1 MEDKLDQFL
10 EELKALYEK
19 YELMVDACGCCHSPW
34 VSSTHQHKTV
44 QSAIDHLEEQGIDKN

>member
-1 MEDKLDQFL
+1 MEDKLYRFL

-44 QSAIDHLEEQGIDKN
+44 QGAINWLKEQGIDNN